1 MAAIIRSTLLMFLL
15 LLPIGN
21 EVRADDQR
29 AHINYMIHCQ
39 GCHLPDAIGFAGK
52 VPRMKNFVGYFLHSK
67 EGREFVIR
75 VPGVATASLPDDEL
89 AELMNW
95 LLLTHSA
102 EQLPDPFAPFSV
114 AEVAALR
121 PDLESNPEKTR
132 IRILEKIA
140 AGVPSLA
147 RELEQDNGI

>member
-1 MAAIIRSTLLMFLL
+1 MVALIPVA
-15 LLPIGN
+15 G
-21 EVRADDQR
+21 ADDHR
-29 AHINYMIHCQ
+29 ASVNYMIHCQ
-39 GCHLPDAIGFAGK
+39 GCHLPDAIGFSGK

-102 EQLPDPFAPFSV
+102 EQLPDTFEPFSV
-114 AEVAALR
+114 EEVGALR
-121 PDLESNPEKTR
+121 PDLEGNPDKTR
-132 IRILEKIA
+132 MRILEKIA
-140 AGVPSLA
+140 EDLPSLA
-147 RELEQDNGI
+147 RELAQDSVR

>member
-1 MAAIIRSTLLMFLL
+1 MARLFALALMVALI
-15 LLPIGN
+15 PVAG
-21 EVRADDQR
+21 ADDRR
-29 AHINYMIHCQ
+29 ASINYMIHCQ
-39 GCHLPDAIGFAGK
+39 GCHLPEAIGFSGK

-67 EGREFVIR
+67 EGREFIIR

-102 EQLPDPFAPFSV
+102 EQLPDSFAPFSV
-114 AEVAALR
+114 EEVAALR
-121 PDLESNPEKTR
+121 PDLEGNPEKTR
-132 IRILEKIA
+132 IRILEQIA

-147 RELEQDNGI
+147 RELEQDNGK

>member
-1 MAAIIRSTLLMFLL
+1 MVALIPVA
-15 LLPIGN
+15 G
-21 EVRADDQR
+21 ADDHR
-29 AHINYMIHCQ
+29 ASVNYMIHCQ
-39 GCHLPDAIGFAGK
+39 GCHLPDAIGFSGK

-102 EQLPDPFAPFSV
+102 EQLPEVFEPYST

-121 PDLESNPEKTR
+121 PDLEGSPGTTR
-132 IRILEKIA
+132 MRILQKIA
-140 AGVPSLA
+140 EDVPSLA
-147 RELEQDNGI
+147 RELEQDSVR